1 MRVKC
6 LVEEY
11 TEAEENAHKRA
22 SEDNAKK
29 VKALQD
35 SNKTH
40 QERLKTNLKRLE
52 TTPEGQQGSIIR
64 RIGFSKN
71 QIALNKEKI
80 IKFQTQKAD
89 LTKINTNKKA
99 AEKAA
104 EEKKKAEKQ
113 AVGPPT
119 TSGQAADAVTGAITQ
134 AGTQAV
140 TQAVSG
146 ASLKTV
152 GTIGL
157 GALAVYGAWKSYKY
171 WKQKRAEAKTEED
184 RKQAEEKMA
193 KEREKIRKE
202 REKK

>member
-80 IKFQTQKAD
+80 IKLQTKKAD

-99 AEKAA
+99 EDKAA
-104 EEKKKAEKQ
+104 EEKKKAVKQ
-113 AVGPPT
+113 AEGPT
-119 TSGQAADAVTGAITQ
+119 TSGQAADVVTGALTQ
-134 AGTQAV
+134 AGTQAF
-140 TQAVSG
+140 TGAVAG

-184 RKQAEEKMA
+184 KKQAEEKMA